1 MSVEYI
7 FSIAGVFTVA
17 QYIFIIIYLFVPCT
31 NALTRVSMVSVEC
44 GSPDESTTAI
54 LKLKQYGEPQI
65 AGSST
70 PTWSA
75 LNRTGQFM
83 IDLAKQNWQYV
94 AVQDW
99 GCTIEPTGPN
109 ETACFWES
117 HHTIAAS
124 QKNIGAHCHMITVC
138 NNIAMTCSLL
148 PPLLFPF
155 VLIIHLNIA
164 ALVHQHFGTLL
175 GSNFLQCPRCC
186 NRSPGSSLFG
196 WCIWWLV

>member
-148 PPLLFPF
+148 PPLAISFCSY
-155 VLIIHLNIA
+155 N
-164 ALVHQHFGTLL
+164 T
-175 GSNFLQCPRCC
+175 S
-186 NRSPGSSLFG
+186 
-196 WCIWWLV
+196 

>member
-1 MSVEYI
+1 
-7 FSIAGVFTVA
+7 
-17 QYIFIIIYLFVPCT
+17 
-31 NALTRVSMVSVEC
+31 MVSVEC

-164 ALVHQHFGTLL
+164 ALVHQHFGKLL

-196 WCIWWLV
+196 WCISWLV

>member
-70 PTWSA
+70 PT
-75 LNRTGQFM
+75 
-83 IDLAKQNWQYV
+83 
-94 AVQDW
+94 
-99 GCTIEPTGPN
+99 
-109 ETACFWES
+109 
-117 HHTIAAS
+117 
-124 QKNIGAHCHMITVC
+124 
-138 NNIAMTCSLL
+138 
-148 PPLLFPF
+148 
-155 VLIIHLNIA
+155 
-164 ALVHQHFGTLL
+164 
-175 GSNFLQCPRCC
+175 
-186 NRSPGSSLFG
+186 
-196 WCIWWLV
+196 